1 MDIGNQFDLSGDT
14 AERVRGAKI
23 RKNFECK
30 AVGPGIDWPMS
41 PPPRTFPDILL
52 QPSLVVERGSFFGF
66 SKAPWKLYNF
76 LFGFLFP
83 LPDYKHLRG
92 KEPCLLV
99 ASSQKAPLD
108 SS

>member
-41 PPPRTFPDILL
+41 SKNFPRHSSPAKSGGGEGLL
-52 QPSLVVERGSFFGF
+52 FWVFQGTLE
-66 SKAPWKLYNF
+66 AL
-76 LFGFLFP
+76 
-83 LPDYKHLRG
+83 
-92 KEPCLLV
+92 
-99 ASSQKAPLD
+99 
-108 SS
+108 